1 DADARPIGGVG
12 RLAGGQRRQ
21 HVEARRRAAA
31 AAGQQQQ
38 ADERDDDGQRL
49 EGTAHGRLRVQRLP
63 VSKEFGLLRR
73 KSASARIEIAAD
85 LNSRKVEVTSLSIAG
100 FRATSRCRV
109 STSV

>member
-1 DADARPIGGVG
+1 MVDRRVATI
-12 RLAGGQRRQ
+12 LALATSVMFQKALS
-21 HVEARRRAAA
+21 VTAP

-49 EGTAHGRLRVQRLP
+49 EGAAHGWLRVHRLP

-85 LNSRKVEVTSLSIAG
+85 LNSRRVEVTSLSIAG

-109 STSV
+109 STS